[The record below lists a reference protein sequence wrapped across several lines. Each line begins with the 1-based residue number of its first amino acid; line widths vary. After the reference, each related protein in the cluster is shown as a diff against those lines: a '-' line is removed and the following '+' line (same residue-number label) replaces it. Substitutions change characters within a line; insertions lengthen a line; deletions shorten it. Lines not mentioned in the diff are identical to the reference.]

1 MGVWKFTFGSAGAP
15 DGKPPAVSRFRV
27 VAVDDSAVLRRLLV
41 ETLESDPEVSIVVAP
56 DGETGLSL
64 VVSQKPDVVI
74 LDIEMPRM
82 NGLELLKNLR
92 RLFPRLPIVMYSHLT
107 ERGSRST
114 LEALCLGATDYVPKP
129 PEGNGLDDARRH
141 IRTVLLP
148 RLKALHEE
156 ENRRLREAIV
166 SRAPRP
172 ARPRGAA
179 RASPLL
185 LAIGASTGGPNAL
198 VRLLSGLGSDFW
210 LPAVIAQHMP
220 PLFTALL
227 AERLTRETP
236 VVVREGESRGPL
248 RPGQAWLAPGDRHLV
263 VQRTTEGLRVDLSDA
278 PPVNS
283 CRPSVDVLFKSVA
296 DAAGER
302 AIVVVLTGMGHD
314 GLEGVRALR
323 ERGAVILVQDEPSSV
338 VWGMPGAVAQSGLAD
353 AVLSLD
359 ALAAEVR
366 RRAGGPA

>member
-1 MGVWKFTFGSAGAP
+1 M
-15 DGKPPAVSRFRV
+15 

-41 ETLESDPEVSIVVAP
+41 ETLENDSDVAVATAP
-56 DGETGLSL
+56 DGKAGLSL
-64 VVSQKPDVVI
+64 VLAQKPDVVI
-74 LDIEMPRM
+74 LDIEMPGI
-82 NGLELLKNLR
+82 NGLELLKELR
-92 RLFPRLPIVMYSHLT
+92 RRFPRLPIVMYSHLT

-129 PEGNGLDDARRH
+129 PEGNGLEDARRH

-148 RLKALHEE
+148 RLHALHEE
-156 ENRRLREAIV
+156 EHRRLREAAV
-166 SRAPRP
+166 ARAPRP
-172 ARPRGAA
+172 TRPRSAGRGA
-179 RASPLL
+179 PLL
-185 LAIGASTGGPNAL
+185 LAVGASTGGPNAL
-198 VRLLSGLGSDFW
+198 VRFLTGLGSDFS
-210 LPAVIAQHMP
+210 LPTVIAQHMP
-220 PLFTALL
+220 PLFTTLL

-236 VVVREGESRGPL
+236 IVVREGESRGPL

-263 VQRTTEGLRVDLSDA
+263 VQKTTEGLRVDLLDA

-323 ERGAVILVQDEPSSV
+323 ERGALILVQDEPTSV

-353 AVLSLD
+353 AVLPLD

-366 RRAGGPA
+366 RRTGGPA